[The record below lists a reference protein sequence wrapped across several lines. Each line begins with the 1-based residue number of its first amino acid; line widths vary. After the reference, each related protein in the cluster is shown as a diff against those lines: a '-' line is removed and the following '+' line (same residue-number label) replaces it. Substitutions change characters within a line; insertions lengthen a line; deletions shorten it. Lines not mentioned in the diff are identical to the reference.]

1 MSRKRD
7 ELTNLKEERLELKNV
22 IDGLHVER
30 EEWAGMLEL
39 TETMLK
45 LNGQGSNL
53 ERIILINRNIQELLV
68 EQDLSND
75 RVKEM
80 LKLCNEKEIEK
91 TKILTV
97 NNSIK
102 EQNSSLQLKIKLLKR
117 EIESSNKERQED
129 DANNRVLLE
138 TKVKELMDLL
148 VKTKDAYEKKLKDVK
163 EKNRSKTNEMKEQLN
178 EAKLALKEFER
189 TLGSN

>member
-102 EQNSSLQLKIKLLKR
+102 EQNSSLLLKIKLLKR